1 MPLVSPNYG
10 NVFADMGKIIK
21 IFNALDGAGPTV
33 ETDIVEMVEQLDR
46 NYQNVQILP
55 TIINN
60 SVTARNAMAS
70 GATNMV
76 SAMNTYL
83 LGPLKSDIGSSATTA
98 SGVLADLRFLMTDD
112 SETVLFSGLFWS
124 FFDEQ
129 YEQNLNS
136 LIAANTI
143 NDALAA

>member
-10 NVFADMGKIIK
+10 NVFADMGKIVK

-46 NYQNVQILP
+46 NYQNVEILP

-60 SVTARNAMAS
+60 SVAARNSMSS

-76 SAMNTYL
+76 NAMNTYL
-83 LGPLKSDIGSSATTA
+83 LGPLKNDISSEATTA
-98 SGVLADLRFLMTDD
+98 SGVLADLRSLMIVDA
-112 SETVLFSGLFWS
+112 SKVLFSGVFWH
-124 FFDEQ
+124 FFDNNYVQ
-129 YEQNLNS
+129 DVNS
-136 LIAANTI
+136 HPTTPTI
-143 NDALAA
+143 SDSLAT